1 MNIAAVNRWLD
12 EEYGCSY
19 TELEKLHNF
28 VVNRNMNLLDEQE
41 ELLQIIDKITKENK
55 KLKEENFKLDYQN
68 TRIKGALFE
77 FEMNYYQDNLKG
89 DKHGKKENI

>member
-1 MNIAAVNRWLD
+1 MNITTVNKWLD
-12 EEYGCSY
+12 EEYGYSF
-19 TELEKLHNF
+19 TELEKLHDF
-28 VVNRNMNLLDEQE
+28 VVKKNMELLDEQE

-55 KLKEENFKLDYQN
+55 KLKDENFKLDYQN

-89 DKHGKKENI
+89 NIAS